1 MGKIRIYELAKE
13 LRQDSKT
20 IITELKK
27 MDVAASNHMSTID
40 QADADKIRT
49 HFANGSKPAEEKRQP
64 KNSRPSRTNSSWHRS
79 RKNLLNR
86 SVTRAKKDHATTA
99 SVKM

>member
-27 MDVAASNHMSTID
+27 MNVAASNHMSTID

-49 HFANGSKPAEEKRQP
+49 HFANGGKPAEEKRQP
-64 KNSRPSRTNSSWHRS
+64 KKEQP
-79 RKNLLNR
+79 
-86 SVTRAKKDHATTA
+86 AKQDKQQPAQKQEKPAEQKRDQSKKGPREA
-99 SVKM
+99 